1 MMNNYFEVLKKDAGS
16 YARIGRINSPR
27 GIIETP
33 VFMPVGTKASVK
45 AVLKEQL
52 DDMGCMIILSNLY
65 HIYLSPGIEIIK
77 KAGGIHKFSSW
88 SRSILTDSGG
98 FQVFSLSDIR
108 KIKDDGVEFKSI
120 IDGSSHFFT
129 PEKVI
134 KMQLDIGSDIMMV
147 LDECSIFNADERVVA
162 EAAGR
167 TLKWAR
173 QSIKAYNIFRNNDNS
188 RIFGIVQGGFNRNL
202 RKYCAQSVS
211 EMDFDGIAL
220 GGLSVGESRDITTE
234 MMGYTSQFTDRRKP
248 LYVMGLG
255 DPVGI
260 LNGINFG
267 VDMFDCVL
275 PTRISRTLTVV
286 VPTATTLPPFFIECS
301 IFLTFAAAALEKI
314 SRCIVSLSPIAD
326 GFEWLQNNWSR
337 NRGVKKFREFLDVLE
352 EDNRRQAVYGRSNLV
367 KMKDA
372 LNYEQRYLDLIDV
385 LKNRF
390 TDHEFTYYVELA
402 SVNSIIQL
410 RPIDVVD
417 RISPKPIL
425 LMAGKKDKIVPW
437 EEHAGLLFEKAGDIK
452 KLEVFE
458 HGEHGLL
465 AEPTKAEALTC
476 IIKWYK
482 KYL

>member
-275 PTRISRTLTVV
+275 PTRISRNGSAFTKYGKINIKNKKYSDDFY
-286 VPTATTLPPFFIECS
+286 PIEEDCNCYS
-301 IFLTFAAAALEKI
+301 CRNYSKAYIKHLHKNKE
-314 SRCIVSLSPIAD
+314 IVSSILLSIHNINFL
-326 GFEWLQNNWSR
+326 FELIKNAKAAISQNNYT
-337 NRGVKKFREFLDVLE
+337 KFKNDFISK
-352 EDNRRQAVYGRSNLV
+352 YGS
-367 KMKDA
+367 
-372 LNYEQRYLDLIDV
+372 
-385 LKNRF
+385 
-390 TDHEFTYYVELA
+390 
-402 SVNSIIQL
+402 
-410 RPIDVVD
+410 
-417 RISPKPIL
+417 
-425 LMAGKKDKIVPW
+425 
-437 EEHAGLLFEKAGDIK
+437 
-452 KLEVFE
+452 
-458 HGEHGLL
+458 
-465 AEPTKAEALTC
+465 
-476 IIKWYK
+476 
-482 KYL
+482 